1 MTLYNLFFGEKDERR
16 KSKKSKSK
24 NVHTLVFSQ
33 VYLHTYLLKAI
44 ILVHYLAI
52 NENYM
57 YSVFN

>member
-1 MTLYNLFFGEKDERR
+1 MRR
-16 KSKKSKSK
+16 KSK
-24 NVHTLVFSQ
+24 NLNLQNEHTLVFSQ

-57 YSVFN
+57 YSVFI